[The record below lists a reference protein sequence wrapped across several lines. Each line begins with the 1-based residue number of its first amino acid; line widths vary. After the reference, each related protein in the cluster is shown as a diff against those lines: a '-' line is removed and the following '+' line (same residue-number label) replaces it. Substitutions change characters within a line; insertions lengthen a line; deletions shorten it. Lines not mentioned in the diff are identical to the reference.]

1 MIHHERER
9 ERERTKRKRAQ
20 NMSERFDMKLMQ
32 WRVREK

>member
-1 MIHHERER
+1 MRERER
-9 ERERTKRKRAQ
+9 ERERERAERKRAQ